1 MCGKAW
7 TLINLLSAIL
17 FITNVH
23 HGQCDC
29 MHNGI
34 KVHLYDEL
42 MEDHL
47 FEIKVFSP
55 SETNLAEQQLT
66 LLSVMNTLCSSW
78 NKNKKKK
85 EKFKVVESFEIMLN
99 YIIPERNG
107 NSIEYIEKVCADHSC
122 TGGYKTNYVNK
133 TIFGQMYLQSCNESL
148 SALKCPSKERTT
160 SSPPRIKQ
168 TITVF
173 EYLSTTPSAKT
184 IHQTINLS
192 TTPSAT
198 TIHQTMNHQIEN
210 KTQMQE
216 MLSTVNSYNWSLAVS
231 LLLNILLL
239 FCVWYL
245 YRIIK
250 VMKGNVSQENITTE
264 MGPLQIVEVDV

>member
-7 TLINLLSAIL
+7 TLMNLLSAIS
-17 FITNVH
+17 FITYVH
-23 HGQCDC
+23 HGQCGC
-29 MHNGI
+29 MPQDI

-55 SETNLAEQQLT
+55 SVTNLAEQQLM
-66 LLSVMNTLCSSW
+66 LLSVLNTLCSSW

-85 EKFKVVESFEIMLN
+85 DKFKVVESFEIML
-99 YIIPERNG
+99 YDIIQE
-107 NSIEYIEKVCADHSC
+107 EDIEKICADHSC

-133 TIFGQMYLQSCNESL
+133 TIFGQMYKQSCNESL

-160 SSPPRIKQ
+160 SSSPRIQQ

-173 EYLSTTPSAKT
+173 EYLSTTPSA
-184 IHQTINLS
+184 
-192 TTPSAT
+192 T
-198 TIHQTMNHQIEN
+198 TIQQTTNHQI

-216 MLSTVNSYNWSLAVS
+216 MLKTFKSYNWSLAVS

-239 FCVWYL
+239 ICVWYL
-245 YRIIK
+245 YK
-250 VMKGNVSQENITTE
+250 SKHQGNVSQENNTTG
-264 MGPLQIVEVDV
+264 MGLLEISDV